1 MITQNNG
8 IPNEEFKPAGEE
20 YKIESAEPKKSK
32 KYLKKFAYLSIF
44 FMIVFFLFF
53 AKASPL
59 KQGSSPWY
67 NRIPLVSQIKY
78 FAEGSDKPLKG
89 EEKDRINILLLGI
102 GGKNHDGGN
111 LTDTIILASLQ
122 PSAKKVSLIS
132 IPRDMT
138 IPMENMGWR
147 KINNVNAYAEMK
159 NKGSGGM
166 AVSQAVSDILDMPI
180 DYYVRVDFQGFINI
194 VDKLGGLTVNVEN
207 TFDDYKYPVL
217 GKEDAQPYSS
227 RYEHLHFDAGRQEMD
242 GSTALK
248 YARSRHAYG
257 VEGSDFARA
266 KRQQKILS
274 AAKEKL
280 LSANILFKPQLIID
294 IIGELQDH
302 VSTNL
307 QMWEII
313 KLWDEFKNVKQE
325 DVINKGLDNSSSG
338 LLIDTKGEDGAY
350 ILVPRNG
357 DFSEIQY
364 MVKNIFSAA
373 PAEIKSKVAVEKT
386 TIDVRNGTWVNGI
399 ANKVSLDLE
408 KYGFDVIRVGNC
420 SRQDFQNSVIYD
432 LTYGEKTESLSVL
445 KEKTR
450 ANVSLDLPQ
459 WLADD
464 LKSEAKNG
472 TQIKPDF
479 ILILGRDADSTSS
492 GAANTAQ

>member
-1 MITQNNG
+1 MPNNETL
-8 IPNEEFKPAGEE
+8 NEEFKPAQEE
-20 YKIESAEPKKSK
+20 YEITSAEPKKLK
-32 KYLKKFAYLSIF
+32 KYLKKFAYLS
-44 FMIVFFLFF
+44 VFFTIILFLLF

-59 KQGSSPWY
+59 KQGSTPWY

-78 FAEGSDKPLKG
+78 FASGSDKPLKG
-89 EEKDRINILLLGI
+89 EENDRINILLLGI

-122 PSAKKVSLIS
+122 PSTKKVSLVS

-147 KINNVNAYAEMK
+147 KVNNVNAYAEMK
-159 NKGSGGM
+159 NPGSGGI
-166 AVSQAVSDILDMPI
+166 ATCQAISDILDMPI

-194 VDKLGGLTVNVEN
+194 IDKLGGVTVDVEN
-207 TFDDYKYPVL
+207 SFDDYKYPVL
-217 GKEDAQPYSS
+217 GNEDAQPYSS
-227 RYEHLHFDAGRQEMD
+227 RYEHLHFDTGLQEMD

-257 VEGSDFARA
+257 AEGSDFARA

-280 LSANILFKPQLIID
+280 LSANILFKPQLLID

-313 KLWDEFKNVKQE
+313 KLWGEFKDVKQE
-325 DVINKGLDNSSSG
+325 DIINKGLDNSSSG
-338 LLIDTKGEDGAY
+338 LLINTVGEDGAY

-364 MVKNIFSAA
+364 LVKNIFSSA

-386 TIDVRNGTWVNGI
+386 TIDVRNGTWINGI
-399 ANKVSLDLE
+399 ANKVSMDLE
-408 KYGFDVIRVGNC
+408 KYGFDVVRVGNC

-445 KEKTR
+445 KEKTK

-464 LKSEAKNG
+464 LKAEAGSG
-472 TQIKPDF
+472 TPAKPDF

-492 GAANTAQ
+492 GAANTAN